1 MLPKIVWYLLA
12 IITGALRDFFTWLDK
27 LIPTEQR
34 IALETNREDARCRRS
49 IQQMKDRED
58 K

>member
-1 MLPKIVWYLLA
+1 MMLLWYPLA
-12 IITGALRDFFTWLDK
+12 LITGALRDFFTWLDK

-49 IQQMKDRED
+49 IQRMKDRED